1 MLCRDARGMAKDVN
15 DTLADIL
22 VKYGKMQKSDALK
35 LLVQWINDKRYLRDL
50 VRYPK
55 IIKSFEF

>member
-55 IIKSFEF
+55 NY

>member
-1 MLCRDARGMAKDVN
+1 MAKGVN

-22 VKYGKMQKSDALK
+22 VKYGKLQKSEALK

-50 VRYPK
+50 VRYQ
-55 IIKSFEF
+55 II